1 MENMVIDYA
10 KILGKNNVYEG
21 KRVLVTGNT
30 GFKGSWLSLWLNNLG
45 AKVIGY
51 ALEPP
56 TVPSLFEI
64 CKLDKKLN
72 SIIGDIRDYEALK
85 SIFKKYEPEIVF
97 HMAAQSLVRY
107 SYKNPLETF
116 ETNIMGT
123 ANLLEVCR
131 HTPSVKVIVNI
142 TSDKCYENQGLVRGY
157 RESDPMG
164 GYDPYSSSKGCAEL
178 ISSSYSKSYFSP
190 EDSNLGALLASARA
204 GNVIGGGDW
213 GEDRLIPDC
222 VRALSKNKSIA
233 VRCPDSIRPWQH
245 ILDALYGYLLLG
257 QCLYRSDTTFVG
269 GWNFGPDDEGVKPVR
284 WLVDYLIEMWGDNAS
299 WAIDQNVHPY
309 EAHCLKL
316 DCSKAKSKLGW
327 YPRWNLQLSIQKTIE
342 WYKAY
347 FKGNDMLD
355 ITINQINSYENCI
368 KSN

>member
-1 MENMVIDYA
+1 M
-10 KILGKNNVYEG
+10 KSKQKNNDFNFWRDKKVFI
-21 KRVLVTGNT
+21 TGHT
-30 GFKGSWLSLWLNNLG
+30 GFKGSWLSLWLNKLG
-45 AKVIGY
+45 ADVIGY

-56 TVPSLFEI
+56 TTPNLFEI
-64 CKLDKKLN
+64 CKLDKKVN
-72 SIIGDIRDYEALK
+72 SIIGDIRDYKVLK

-107 SYKNPLETF
+107 SYKNPLETY

-123 ANLLEVCR
+123 ANLLEACR
-131 HTPSVKVIVNI
+131 HTSSVRAIVNI
-142 TSDKCYENQGLVRGY
+142 TSDKCYENQEQALSY
-157 RESDPMG
+157 KESDPMG

-178 ISSSYSKSYFSP
+178 ISAAYTKSYFNP
-190 EDSNLGALLASARA
+190 EDPNSGTLLASVRA

-222 VRALSKNKSIA
+222 IRALSKNKPVV
-233 VRCPDSIRPWQH
+233 VRCPDAIRPWQH
-245 ILDALYGYLLLG
+245 ILEALYGYLLLG
-257 QCLYRSDTTFVG
+257 QCLYQGNATFAG

-284 WLVDYLIEMWGDNAS
+284 WLVEHVVEMWGDNAF
-299 WAIDQNVHPY
+299 WMIDQNDHPY

-316 DCSKAKSKLGW
+316 DCSKAKSELGW

-342 WYKAY
+342 WYKTY
-347 FKGNDMLD
+347 FEGNDMLD
-355 ITINQINSYENCI
+355 ITINQIDSYENYI